1 MWTAWRIEHVG
12 FNSLYGCRP
21 IKFWYDYVFEYNI
34 TVHAYITC
42 DSICCSPPVLHFRVK
57 IPVKVQT
64 Q

>member
-42 DSICCSPPVLHFRVK
+42 NSICCYLPAAV
-57 IPVKVQT
+57 
-64 Q
+64 